1 MSVYVFASHALTKEC
16 NRTNPQQLCPPRP
29 RSGSKPGTGWGPG
42 GASAERS
49 DGPRE
54 MQTRPPPPA
63 PVLLVRLWPIKI
75 CLKHKDSP
83 FQADLMAREAA
94 FGNKTA
100 LPLHFVSRSHGFL
113 HCLSRQV
120 WVKGIENK
128 DATPVEGREGQ
139 MSRLIPYFVPEIGGE
154 TPMTAG
160 FQSG

>member
-1 MSVYVFASHALTKEC
+1 MPSQRNAIA
-16 NRTNPQQLCPPRP
+16 
-29 RSGSKPGTGWGPG
+29 
-42 GASAERS
+42 
-49 DGPRE
+49 
-54 MQTRPPPPA
+54 QTRNGFAPQDPAPGQNQARAGVLAEPRQNALMVQERCRRAPPPPA